1 MRLGIILSALFHL
14 TVLLAGLVVLPAK
27 WDSQEKFERI
37 PVELL
42 TLAEF
47 TNVIAKSEDAAE
59 EPELA
64 LPEPIE
70 RKVEATPPPPTPEP
84 EQKVVSEDAM
94 PPLPDIKPKEKKPE
108 PKIEAKP
115 KVVKPSNSLAKA
127 QPRKKPTPP
136 TPAKD
141 DDDFNFDNI
150 AALLDKTPTEDKKPP
165 VAEKDDALDDF
176 LASLADDN
184 QEAVGLGNDLT
195 ISEKD
200 SFGAHMARCWRTP
213 AGAANPEEL
222 VVDLRVFL
230 NRDGSLASPPEVIS
244 SGASSFGNNTFI
256 RAAEDAARRAVVK
269 CAPYD
274 FLPDDKYDRWDD
286 FTMTFDPAKMIG
298 R

>member
-1 MRLGIILSALFHL
+1 MRLGIFLSALFHL

-27 WDSQEKFERI
+27 WNEQEKYQMI

-42 TLAEF
+42 TIADM
-47 TNVIAKSEDAAE
+47 TNVIAKSEETAE

-64 LPEPIE
+64 LPEPEE
-70 RKVEATPPPPTPEP
+70 RKAEAAPPPAPEP
-84 EQKVVSEDAM
+84 EPEVVSEDAM
-94 PPLPDIKPKEKKPE
+94 PPLPELKPKEKKPE
-108 PKIEAKP
+108 PKKEVTP
-115 KVVKPSNSLAKA
+115 KVVKPSTSLAKA
-127 QPRKKPTPP
+127 RPRKKPTPP
-136 TPAKD
+136 TPAEDK
-141 DDDFNFDNI
+141 DDFNLDNI
-150 AALLDKTPTEDKKPP
+150 AALLDKTPTEDKKAP
-165 VAEKDDALDDF
+165 VVEKDDSEF
-176 LASLADDN
+176 SKMFADLMDN
-184 QEAVGLGNDLT
+184 DQEAVGLGNDMT
-195 ISEKD
+195 ISEMD
-200 SFGAHMARCWRTP
+200 ALEAHIARCWRLP
-213 AGAANPEEL
+213 SGAANPEEL

-244 SGASSFGNNTFI
+244 SGASTFGGNTFV